1 MFACEIQ
8 VFVLLSVFPS
18 CQKVFQNVH
27 HHMQKLMLHHHVPQ
41 VKFLGTQ
48 FSNRPIFY
56 KNQSECGPNLWL
68 FKKLTP
74 WLLAQ
79 GIPTSLA
86 GDVEELRAERLLLA
100 GLLASATLVLPK
112 TRLSTVR
119 P

>member
-1 MFACEIQ
+1 
-8 VFVLLSVFPS
+8 
-18 CQKVFQNVH
+18 
-27 HHMQKLMLHHHVPQ
+27 MLHHHVPQ

-68 FKKLTP
+68 FNTDPMFAGPKY
-74 WLLAQ
+74 
-79 GIPTSLA
+79 PTSLA
-86 GDVEELRAERLLLA
+86 GDVVEELRAERLLLA